1 MSSGSRIPVAQ
12 YLRMSTEQ
20 QKYSFANQARANL
33 AYAAREGFEIISPF
47 KDAGKSGVLLRKRS
61 GLISLLQEVISGNA
75 PFKAVLVYDVSRWGR
90 FQDADEA
97 AHYEFVCKQSH
108 IPVHYSAE
116 AFANNDSLPAVVM
129 KGVKRAM
136 AAEFS
141 RELGTKVFAA
151 EKHWAELG
159 FKQGGSAG
167 YGLRRL
173 MVSSGGQPKQLLR
186 RGEVKCLQSDR
197 VVLVP
202 GAPEEV
208 ECVREIFRLVVEER
222 KTPHAVAR
230 ELNRKALTCIGR
242 PWSHQRVYGILTH
255 PKYAGCNIWNR
266 TSRRLGGPEVRLPES
281 NWVVKPMAF
290 EPIVDLAVFE
300 KAQHVLRQRTCSR
313 SNEQLIETLQQLLR
327 AHGKLT
333 RQVLQTSSGAPA
345 ASTCRKRFGT
355 LQRAFELAGYFA
367 ATRGRRFA

>member
-1 MSSGSRIPVAQ
+1 MSSGGRIAVAQ

-20 QKYSFANQARANL
+20 QKYSFANQATANL
-33 AYAAREGFEIISPF
+33 AYAAREGFEIIKTF

-61 GLISLLQEVISGNA
+61 GLINLLQEVISGNA

-116 AFANNDSLPAVVM
+116 AFVNNDSLPTVVM
-129 KGVKRAM
+129 KGMKRAM

-141 RELGTKVFAA
+141 RELGIKVFAA

-167 YGLRRL
+167 CGLRRL
-173 MVSSGGQPKQLLR
+173 MVSSDGKPKRLLG

-197 VVLVP
+197 VVLIP
-202 GAPEEV
+202 GPPDEV
-208 ECVREIFRLVVEER
+208 DCIREIFRLVVEE
-222 KTPHAVAR
+222 KKNPYAVAQ
-230 ELNRKALTCIGR
+230 ELNRRGLTYRGR
-242 PWSHQRVYGILTH
+242 SWSHQRVYEILTH

-266 TSRRLGGPEVRLPES
+266 TSRRLGGPEVSVPES

-300 KAQHVLRQRTCSR
+300 KAQHVLRQRTCCR

-327 AHGKLT
+327 VHGRLT
-333 RQVLQTSSGAPA
+333 SHVLQTSPGAPA
-345 ASTCRKRFGT
+345 VSTCRKRFGT
-355 LQRAFELAGYFA
+355 LRRAFELAGYFA
-367 ATRGRRFA
+367 ATRGRLSA